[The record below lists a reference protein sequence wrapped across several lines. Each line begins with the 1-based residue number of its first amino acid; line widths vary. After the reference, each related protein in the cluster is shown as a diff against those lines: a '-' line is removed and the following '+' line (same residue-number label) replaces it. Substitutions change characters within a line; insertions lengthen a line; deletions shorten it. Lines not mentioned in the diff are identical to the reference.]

1 MLRSFFNLIFNTI
14 FENLNTSFFML
25 QLYFP
30 FLRVTDVNFSIFGFA
45 LIFIYLFDKFI
56 SEGIKYACF

>member
-30 FLRVTDVNFSIFGFA
+30 FLRVTDVNFSIFIFA
-45 LIFIYLFDKFI
+45 LLSVYLFDKFI
-56 SEGIKYACF
+56 FEEIKYVCF